1 MKNRSYFIYAIVV
14 TAIVTI
20 ICWVNLVDSWRI
32 TGDGGSG
39 RGGYRGNY
47 GGSVG
52 GSGGHK

>member
-1 MKNRSYFIYAIVV
+1 VKNRPYIIYAVVV

-20 ICWVNLVDSWRI
+20 MCWANMVDSWRI
-32 TGDGGSG
+32 NGDGGSG
-39 RGGYRGNY
+39 RGRGGY

>member
-20 ICWVNLVDSWRI
+20 MCWVNLVDSWRS
-32 TGDGGSG
+32 TGGGGGSSSG
-39 RGGYRGNY
+39 FRGNY
-47 GGSVG
+47 GCSVG

>member
-1 MKNRSYFIYAIVV
+1 VKNRPYIIYAVVV

-20 ICWVNLVDSWRI
+20 MCWMNMVDSLRI